1 MRVPNRTH
9 LYLKLTFITLALIL
23 GNNGCNEKLEDQT
36 KPNVLFIFVD
46 DLGWKDIG
54 AFGSDF
60 YQTPNVDFL
69 ATEGLSFDNA
79 YAACTV
85 CSPTRASVMTGKYPA
100 TLNCTD
106 WIEGW
111 NFPHAKLKVPE
122 WTKFLDEEEVTMAE
136 IFKESGYVTGHFGK
150 WHLGEDEKYWPEN
163 HGFDV
168 NVGGWKKGAPNR
180 NKKEGYNGYFAPF
193 GNPRMDDLPDDD
205 YLTDRLTKEAVAF
218 IEENKDEPFFLNFWL
233 YQVHT
238 PLQAKPEKI
247 EKYKKLLSDDLSQK
261 NPTYAA
267 MVEHMD
273 DAVGVLI
280 QKLKDLGLYDNTII
294 VFTSDNGGLV
304 GKNNN
309 ITNNYPLRSGKGDMY
324 EGGVRVP
331 LIIKD
336 LSGNTAG
343 KWNSTPIIS
352 TDFLP
357 TLAKLADAVVPEK
370 VIRRWDGIDFSE
382 LVNGNEQELKRESIF
397 WHYPHYH
404 IEGAVPHSA
413 IRNGKWKMIHNIETD
428 TYELYDL
435 EKDISESEN
444 LINVFP
450 EVGRDLIN
458 KLENWK
464 NEVQAQM
471 PTSNPDFDPSKLF
484 FL

>member
-1 MRVPNRTH
+1 M
-9 LYLKLTFITLALIL
+9 KLTFITLALIL
-23 GNNGCNEKLEDQT
+23 GNNGCNEKLEDQA

-471 PTSNPDFDPSKLF
+471 PTSNPDFDPSKKR
-484 FL
+484 